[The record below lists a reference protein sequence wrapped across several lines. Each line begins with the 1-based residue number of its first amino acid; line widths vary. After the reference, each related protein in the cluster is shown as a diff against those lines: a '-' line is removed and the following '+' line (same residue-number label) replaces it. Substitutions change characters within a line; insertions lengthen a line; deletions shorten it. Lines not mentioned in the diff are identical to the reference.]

1 MKILILEDDYVF
13 GETLEQFLT
22 KRGYNIEL
30 VTTIEE
36 AEEITF
42 KEKFDLYL
50 FDINL
55 PDGKGLDFLKAL
67 RFAEDNTST
76 IFITAL
82 TDLNSM
88 AEGFNLGAVDYIK
101 KPFVPKELLIRIE
114 AKFIK
119 KGIKYG
125 DIYYNPSSK
134 IVMKNGEPIDIGRV
148 PTKLFVKLL
157 RNRGSIVS
165 KQELLESLEQPSD
178 NALRVNLTK
187 IKKKLDVEIKNIHA
201 RGYILKDI

>member
-1 MKILILEDDYVF
+1 MKILIVEDDHIF
-13 GETLEQFLT
+13 GETLELFLT
-22 KRGYNIEL
+22 KKGYDIEW

-42 KEKFDLYL
+42 NQKFDLYL

-55 PDGKGLDFLKAL
+55 PDGSGLSLLEAL
-67 RFAEDNTST
+67 HFAEDDTPT

-88 AEGFNLGAVDYIK
+88 AKGFKLGAVDYIK

-114 AKFIK
+114 AKFMERT
-119 KGIKYG
+119 IKYG
-125 DIYYNPSSK
+125 DIEYNPSTK
-134 IVMKNGEPIDIGRV
+134 IVIKSGEPIDIGRV
-148 PTKLFVKLL
+148 PTKIFAKLL
-157 RNRGSIVS
+157 KNRGSIVS
-165 KQELLESLEQPSD
+165 KRELLESLEQPSD

-187 IKKKLDVEIKNIHA
+187 IKQKLSVEIKNIHS

>member
-1 MKILILEDDYVF
+1 MRILILEDDYIF
-13 GETLEQFLT
+13 GETLELFLT
-22 KRGYNIEL
+22 KHGYEATL

-42 KEKFDLYL
+42 NQKFDLYL

-55 PDGKGLDFLKAL
+55 PDGKGLNLLEAL

-88 AEGFNLGAVDYIK
+88 AEGFKLGAIDYIK

-114 AKFIK
+114 AKFMEKNI
-119 KGIKYG
+119 IYG
-125 DIYYNPSSK
+125 NILYNPSAK
-134 IVMKNGEPIDIGRV
+134 IIIKNGEPLDIGRV
-148 PTKLFVKLL
+148 PTQIFARLL
-157 RNRGSIVS
+157 KKRGQIVL
-165 KQELLESLEQPSD
+165 KEELLESLEQPSD
-178 NALRVNLTK
+178 NALRVNITK
-187 IKKKLDVEIKNIHA
+187 IKKKLSIEIKNIRS
-201 RGYILKDI
+201 RGYILKEI

>member
-1 MKILILEDDYVF
+1 MKILIVEDDQVF
-13 GETLEQFLT
+13 GETLELFLI
-22 KRGYNIEL
+22 KKGYNIDWVKTVED
-30 VTTIEE
+30 

-42 KEKFDLYL
+42 NNRFDLYL

-55 PDGKGLDFLKAL
+55 PDGTGLNLLEAL
-67 RFAEDNTST
+67 RFAEDETPT

-88 AEGFNLGAVDYIK
+88 AKGFKLGAVDYIK

-114 AKFIK
+114 AKFMEKI
-119 KGIKYG
+119 IKYG
-125 DIYYNPSSK
+125 DISYNPSSN
-134 IVMKNGEPIDIGRV
+134 IIMKNQEPIEIGRV
-148 PTKLFVKLL
+148 PTKLFAKLL
-157 RNRGSIVS
+157 KHRGSIVS
-165 KQELLESLEQPSD
+165 KRDLLESLEQPSD

-187 IKKKLDVEIKNIHA
+187 IKQRLSVEIKNIHS